1 MRAENEFI
9 QLHSQEAEQSVLG
22 GLMLDNLAWDK
33 VSDFLTAEQFFDRAH
48 QLIARSLFAL
58 LSDGKPTDVVTM
70 VEVLQAHGHADTV
83 GGLEYLVS
91 LVQNTPSATNIRRYA
106 EIVAE
111 KAVARNAIHITSEM
125 VESLQTPKGVRAAEL
140 VDRAAGA
147 LEMLTADK
155 GSEEKTLDAVTLA
168 KRCIDNIG
176 RRYSMPE
183 GQMDGLPTG
192 WADLDARLMGLQ
204 PGDLVII
211 AGRPGM
217 GKTVMAMNVAEHVAR
232 FVGPVFVFSQE
243 MSETQLGDRQIAS
256 LAGIPLDNLRSGRLE
271 DDDWQRMTFYASL
284 VQELRMYIDF
294 RAALSPEQVRNKCRQ
309 LSRRHGRPALIVID
323 YLQLMRGPSNGT
335 GDNRNHEMGYITGA
349 MKALAK
355 EMGCP
360 VILLSQLSRNVE
372 QRTNKRPLMADLRDS
387 GSIEQD
393 ADIVLFPYRDEYYNP
408 DSGDAGTVEV
418 IIGKFR
424 QGEPKP
430 VRLGWQGQFARM
442 TNLQDGWRPTPTA
455 PSRPT
460 HRGGFDE

>member
-22 GLMLDNLAWDK
+22 GLMLDNLSWDK
-33 VSDFLTAEQFFDRAH
+33 VSDTLVPEQFFDRAH
-48 QLIARSLFAL
+48 QLIARSLFAM
-58 LSDGKPTDVVTM
+58 LSDGKPADAVTM
-70 VEVLQAHGHADTV
+70 AEVLRAHGHDETT
-83 GGLEYLVS
+83 GGLAYLAS
-91 LVQNTPSATNIRRYA
+91 LVQNTPSAANIRRYA
-106 EIVAE
+106 DIVVE
-111 KAVARNAIHITSEM
+111 KAVARSAIHITAEM
-125 VESLQTPKGVRAAEL
+125 VEQLQTPKGVKAAEL
-140 VDRAAGA
+140 VDRTAGA

-155 GSEEKTLDAVTLA
+155 GAEEKTLDATELA
-168 KRCIDNIG
+168 KRCIANID

-183 GQMDGLPTG
+183 GQMDGIPTG

-217 GKTVMAMNVAEHVAR
+217 GKTVMAMNIAEHVSR

-256 LAGIPLDNLRSGRLE
+256 LAGISLDTIRSGRLE
-271 DDDWQRMTFYASL
+271 DDDWQRMTYYASL

-294 RAALSPEQVRNKCRQ
+294 RAALSPEQVRNKSRQ
-309 LSRRHGRPALIVID
+309 LSRRHGRPSLIVID
-323 YLQLMRGPSNGT
+323 YLQLMRGPNHGNGE
-335 GDNRNHEMGYITGA
+335 NRNHEMGYITGA
-349 MKALAK
+349 TKALAK
-355 EMGCP
+355 ELGCP

-408 DSGDAGTVEV
+408 DSADAGTVEV
-418 IIGKFR
+418 GIGKFR

-430 VRLGWQGQFARM
+430 VRLGWQGQYARM
-442 TNLQDGWRPTPTA
+442 TNLQAGWRPTPTA
-455 PSRPT
+455 PTRP